1 MVKLSQIY
9 TRGGDKGKTSLGN
22 GQRVAKHSLRMQA
35 IGTIDELNSFLGIIP
50 HYDARAVIPENE
62 FRGLLQSIQNDLFD
76 LGGDLCFPED
86 AKPDY
91 ALKIEQRYIDRL
103 EKWIDHYNAELPELN
118 SFILPGGSQPSAY
131 LHISRTL
138 ARRAERE
145 VVALKEHEDINILV
159 LQYLNRLSDLLFVLA
174 RYQNQKGTEDVLWRP
189 GGNDSKDQKAG

>member
-9 TRGGDKGKTSLGN
+9 TKGGDKGKTSLGN

-35 IGTIDELNSFLGIIP
+35 IGVVDELNSSLGIIP
-50 HYDARAVIPENE
+50 HHDTDAVIPEEE
-62 FRGLLQSIQNDLFD
+62 FKDLLQSIQNDLFD
-76 LGGDLCFPED
+76 LGGDLCFPEE
-86 AKPDY
+86 AKPEY

-103 EKWIDHYNAELPELN
+103 EKWIDHYNADLTELN

-138 ARRAERE
+138 ARRAERD
-145 VVALKEHEDINILV
+145 VCALREHEEINLLA

-174 RYQNQKGTEDVLWRP
+174 RYQNRKGENDVLWRP
-189 GGNDSKDQKAG
+189 GGQDIQEKTG